1 MEQVI
6 VSQFTEIKRHKPS
19 VLYIPNIEIWHATL
33 RDSVAMV
40 TFQAMLKTI
49 PPTDPVLL
57 LATSECEVDA
67 LDPAL
72 LRDLFGYSRKNRK
85 AIDRPAQVCCS
96 RPGSSFHGIPR
107 LTLRYLVQPA

>member
-40 TFQAMLKTI
+40 TFQAMLKAI

-57 LATSECEVDA
+57 LATSESEIDSLDA
-67 LDPAL
+67 DL
-72 LRDLFGYSRKNRK
+72 LKDLFGYSRKNRK
-85 AIDRPAQVCCS
+85 AIDRPEQVRCS
-96 RPGSSFHGIPR
+96 RRRIPVPWYI
-107 LTLRYLVQPA
+107 L